1 MEDAPLFDAIDAV
14 YAAALDRF
22 RWPESLRAVATPLG
36 ASVAML
42 LAPVRLAA
50 PAQGR
55 PFDSAQGGPFD
66 SAQGRPFDS
75 AQGRPLD
82 AAQGRPL
89 DAAQGRPETTGHAW
103 HIFAASGL
111 SEPLIDAYNTHWNSH
126 DPFVAAG
133 RRDAGAGFIVRTVHV
148 DEHAG
153 PFTNFFCEPAGC
165 RSGLLAL
172 GGDGNGLAVAFW
184 RPGDR
189 RFGERE
195 EEFLRTLW
203 PHLVRARRIQET
215 QWEVSAARSGSSAEA
230 VLDLWPIGV
239 IGFSSEGRQ
248 VYANQAALGIAA
260 AGDGLVLA
268 VDGPVAAVPRETKAL
283 RETIRHVAE
292 APGAAPEWLR
302 LSRPSGARPYEVA
315 VCRVEH
321 GGGEALAMMFVAAPD
336 TPIVLDPIA
345 LRRLHGLTDLEVR
358 IAECVVRGLHVQ
370 DMASSLNL
378 TPQTTRWYVQQ
389 VRQKLEATSQSEI
402 VRVLVRGVTGLSVR
416 SPAAPRQ
423 KN

>member
-1 MEDAPLFDAIDAV
+1 VKDAAPLFDAIDAV

-22 RWPESLRAVATPLG
+22 RWPESLGAIASPLG

-55 PFDSAQGGPFD
+55 PFDSAQG
-66 SAQGRPFDS
+66 
-75 AQGRPLD
+75 
-82 AAQGRPL
+82 
-89 DAAQGRPETTGHAW
+89 RPEATGRAW
-103 HIFAASGL
+103 HIFAATGL
-111 SEPLIDAYNTHWNSH
+111 PEPLIDAYNTHWNSH

-133 RRDAGAGFIVRTVHV
+133 GRDAGGAFTVRTVHV
-148 DEHAG
+148 DEHPG

-172 GGDGNGLAVAFW
+172 GGDGSGLAVAFW

-203 PHLVRARRIQET
+203 PHMVRARRIQET
-215 QWEVSAARSGSSAEA
+215 QWEAAASSGSSAEA
-230 VLDLWPIGV
+230 VLDLWPMGV

-283 RETIRHVAE
+283 REAIRHVAE
-292 APGAAPEWLR
+292 AAGAAPEWLR

-336 TPIVLDPIA
+336 TPIVLDPMA

-358 IAECVVRGLHVQ
+358 IAECVVRGLPVQ

-416 SPAAPRQ
+416 STAATRQ

>member
-1 MEDAPLFDAIDAV
+1 
-14 YAAALDRF
+14 
-22 RWPESLRAVATPLG
+22 
-36 ASVAML
+36 ML

-55 PFDSAQGGPFD
+55 PFDSAQG
-66 SAQGRPFDS
+66 
-75 AQGRPLD
+75 
-82 AAQGRPL
+82 
-89 DAAQGRPETTGHAW
+89 RPEATGPAW
-103 HIFAASGL
+103 HILAASGL
-111 SEPLIDAYNTHWNSH
+111 PEPLIDAYNTHWNSH

-133 RRDAGAGFIVRTVHV
+133 RRDAGGGVIVRTIHV

-165 RSGLLAL
+165 RSGLLAVDE
-172 GGDGNGLAVAFW
+172 DGTGLAVAFW
-184 RPGDR
+184 RPGAR

-195 EEFLRTLW
+195 EQFLGTLW
-203 PHLVRARRIQET
+203 PHLLRARRLQEA
-215 QWEVSAARSGSSAEA
+215 QWEAAAAGSGSAAEA

-239 IGFSSEGRQ
+239 IGFSSDGRQ
-248 VYANQAALGIAA
+248 VSANQAALGLAA
-260 AGDGLVLA
+260 AGDGLMLA
-268 VDGPVAAVPRETKAL
+268 VDGPVAAVPRETRAL
-283 RETIRHVAE
+283 REAIRHAGD
-292 APGAAPEWLR
+292 AAGAVPEWLR

-321 GGGEALAMMFVAAPD
+321 GSGEAMAMMFVAAPD

-402 VRVLVRGVTGLSVR
+402 VRILVRGVTGLSVR
-416 SPAAPRQ
+416 STAAARQ